1 MRSDQSR
8 HALRAV
14 ERGGFVLVFVV
25 MMLFAI
31 SVAGAAGYIVV
42 NTEFAMARS
51 SDEGAEALAVARAG
65 LHRFVAEQLGVVGNG
80 VTMQLKRT
88 EPRRFGKELLPY
100 AVDVVGLDQ
109 PGVVH
114 SLSGFFAAR
123 KVEIAEVSTR
133 SYAATHT
140 GAPMFSVQMSI
151 NIPASVHISVLREE
165 FMDFCDQL
173 NVDAIMEPVKH
184 S

>member
-1 MRSDQSR
+1 M
-8 HALRAV
+8 
-14 ERGGFVLVFVV
+14 
-25 MMLFAI
+25 
-31 SVAGAAGYIVV
+31 
-42 NTEFAMARS
+42 
-51 SDEGAEALAVARAG
+51 
-65 LHRFVAEQLGVVGNG
+65 EQLMVISAVGGEPTAVVQELTRVIMDCGGNIKESRIASFGSDVAMLLLVSGNWHTVSRMERELTRFANNNG
-80 VTMQLKRT
+80 VTMQFKRT

-109 PGVVH
+109 AGVVH

-140 GAPMFSVQMSI
+140 GAPMFSVQMAI
-151 NIPASVHISVLREE
+151 NIPANVHISGLREE

>member
-1 MRSDQSR
+1 MVISAIGGDPTSIVQEITRIIMDAGGNIKESR
-8 HALRAV
+8 MAAFGSEFGMLILVSGNWHTISRM
-14 ERGGFVLVFVV
+14 ERELTR
-25 MMLFAI
+25 FA
-31 SVAGAAGYIVV
+31 
-42 NTEFAMARS
+42 S
-51 SDEGAEALAVARAG
+51 S
-65 LHRFVAEQLGVVGNG
+65 NG

-123 KVEIAEVSTR
+123 KVEIGEVSTR
-133 SYAATHT
+133 TYAAANT
-140 GAPMFSVQMSI
+140 GAPMFSVQMYI
-151 NIPASVHISVLREE
+151 NIPASVHISGLREE

-184 S
+184 A

>member
-1 MRSDQSR
+1 MEQLMVISAVGGDPTAVVQELTRVIMDCGGNIKESRMAAFGSD
-8 HALRAV
+8 
-14 ERGGFVLVFVV
+14 
-25 MMLFAI
+25 
-31 SVAGAAGYIVV
+31 
-42 NTEFAMARS
+42 FAMLLLVSGNWHTISRMER
-51 SDEGAEALAVARAG
+51 D
-65 LHRFVAEQLGVVGNG
+65 LHRFASSNG

-123 KVEIAEVSTR
+123 KVEIGEVSTR

-140 GAPMFSVQMSI
+140 GAPMFSVQMFI
-151 NIPASVHISVLREE
+151 NIPATVHISGLREE
-165 FMDFCDQL
+165 FMEFCDQL